1 MELPKPYLNANASQ
15 KLKLLIDK
23 QFHKPIIQFL
33 EHNEIK
39 SKILE
44 DIEMSKVFSM
54 VVFQYNDIMESIGLT
69 KSTNDL
75 IVTQGTKKY
84 ALQTSHLLEIFNLLK
99 SDSVQKNLQVLS
111 KYKDSVKQYSKQI
124 QKDEN

>member
-1 MELPKPYLNANASQ
+1 
-15 KLKLLIDK
+15 
-23 QFHKPIIQFL
+23 L

-44 DIEMSKVFSM
+44 DIEMSKVSSM

-99 SDSVQKNLQVLS
+99 SDSV
-111 KYKDSVKQYSKQI
+111 
-124 QKDEN
+124 

>member
-1 MELPKPYLNANASQ
+1 M
-15 KLKLLIDK
+15 
-23 QFHKPIIQFL
+23 

-44 DIEMSKVFSM
+44 DIEMSKIFSI

-75 IVTQGTKKY
+75 IVTQGAKKY

-99 SDSVQKNLQVLS
+99 SDSV
-111 KYKDSVKQYSKQI
+111 
-124 QKDEN
+124 

>member
-1 MELPKPYLNANASQ
+1 
-15 KLKLLIDK
+15 
-23 QFHKPIIQFL
+23 
-33 EHNEIK
+33 
-39 SKILE
+39 
-44 DIEMSKVFSM
+44 M

-75 IVTQGTKKY
+75 IVTQGAKKY